1 MDVAFGSYGDNP
13 IGNHDKMTSSDI
25 LRMAESLQAK
35 VVIPFHY
42 DVWTNFKADPLEI
55 ATLWELKKDVLQY
68 EFTPFIWEVGGKF
81 TYPDDANKRRYHYRR
96 GFEDAF
102 TDEQN
107 VPFPSIL

>member
-1 MDVAFGSYGDNP
+1 MAMGSYGENP
-13 IGNHDKMTSSDI
+13 VGNQDKMTSIDI
-25 LRMAESLQAK
+25 LRMAEALNCK
-35 VVIPFHY
+35 VVLPFHH

-55 ATLWELKKDVLQY
+55 LMLWNYKKNVLQY
-68 EFTPFIWEVGGKF
+68 QFKPYIWDVGAKF
-81 TYPDDANKRRYHYRR
+81 TWPVDADKIQSHYRR